1 MIKKKISVIIRCKN
15 EERWIGYTIQ
25 SILDNIKSPEIIVV
39 DNNSNDNSLNI
50 VKSFVHDPKLTVN
63 EKYTKIKIINIKDYS
78 PGKAINKG
86 VRAASGDIV
95 IIISAHCVL
104 KKINLKKTISDLEK
118 FICIFG
124 NQIPIWNGNKIKK
137 RYIWSHFTDQV
148 VVNMYSE
155 LEKRFFFHNAI
166 SVFKKKDLVKYP
178 FDEYLVGKEDRYWV
192 NHHIKKKK
200 KSLYDPSI
208 EVEHHYTAE
217 GNTWRGLA

>member
-1 MIKKKISVIIRCKN
+1 MIKKKVSVIIRCKN

-148 VVNMYSE
+148 VINMYSE

-166 SVFKKKDLVKYP
+166 SVFRKKDLVKYP

-192 NHHIKKKK
+192 NHHIKNKK

-208 EVEHHYTAE
+208 EVEHHYTTE

>member
-192 NHHIKKKK
+192 NHHIKNKK

-208 EVEHHYTAE
+208 EVEHHYTTE

>member
-1 MIKKKISVIIRCKN
+1 MVKKKISVIIRCKN

-39 DNNSNDNSLNI
+39 DNNSDDNSLNI
-50 VKSFVHDPKLTVN
+50 VKSFVHDPKLTIN

-148 VVNMYSE
+148 VINMYSE

-166 SVFKKKDLVKYP
+166 SVFKKKNLVKYP

-192 NHHIKKKK
+192 NHHIKNKK

-208 EVEHHYTAE
+208 EVEHHYTTE